1 MAKKNLK
8 DPSEGN
14 KNIRRGIDVLINPV
28 DGQQKEKE
36 ATKNNSFDTENVSTY
51 TLRIPNNMFEKLK
64 YDLAKEKKA
73 SMRDLILKAIQ
84 EYYKI

>member
-14 KNIRRGIDVLINPV
+14 KNIRGVGVLLNPV
-28 DGQQKEKE
+28 EKRQKEKDVN
-36 ATKNNSFDTENVSTY
+36 KSNFFDTENVTTY
-51 TLRIPNNMFEKLK
+51 SLRIPNDMYEKLK

-73 SMRDLILKAIQ
+73 SMRDLILEAVQK
-84 EYYKI
+84 YYKI

>member
-1 MAKKNLK
+1 MTKKNLK

-36 ATKNNSFDTENVSTY
+36 ATKINSFDTENVSTY

-73 SMRDLILKAIQ
+73 SMRDLILEAIQ

>member
-14 KNIRRGIDVLINPV
+14 KNIRRGIEVLINPS
-28 DGQQKEKE
+28 DRQQKEKDE
-36 ATKNNSFDTENVSTY
+36 NNITSFDTENVTPYS
-51 TLRIPNNMFEKLK
+51 LRIPNDMYEKLK
-64 YDLAKEKKA
+64 YDIAKEKKS
-73 SMRDLILKAIQ
+73 SMRDLILKAVK

>member
-36 ATKNNSFDTENVSTY
+36 AAKINSFDTENVSTY

>member
-14 KNIRRGIDVLINPV
+14 KNIGRGIGVLISPV
-28 DGQQKEKE
+28 EKQQKEKD
-36 ATKNNSFDTENVSTY
+36 ANNSPSFDTENVTPYS
-51 TLRIPNNMFEKLK
+51 LRIPNYMYEKLK

-73 SMRDLILKAIQ
+73 NMRDLILKAVQ